1 MRIESNRQ
9 VRNTRLY
16 GRKLGEG
23 DVISG
28 EQQHNFVTVY
38 GKADH
43 GVGGV
48 LPVFNYGL
56 S

>member
-16 GRKLGEG
+16 GRKLGQI

-28 EQQHNFVTVY
+28 SSNIFSVTVY

-43 GVGGV
+43 GVGEV
-48 LPVFNYGL
+48 LPVSNYGL

>member
-1 MRIESNRQ
+1 MRIELNRQ

-16 GRKLGEG
+16 GRQFGEI

-28 EQQHNFVTVY
+28 SSNIFFVTVY

-43 GVGGV
+43 GVDGV
-48 LPVFNYGL
+48 LPVSNYGL

>member
-1 MRIESNRQ
+1 MSCPRAA
-9 VRNTRLY
+9 T
-16 GRKLGEG
+16 
-23 DVISG
+23 VISG
-28 EQQHNFVTVY
+28 SSNIFFVTVY

-48 LPVFNYGL
+48 LPVSNYGL

>member
-1 MRIESNRQ
+1 M
-9 VRNTRLY
+9 
-16 GRKLGEG
+16 LGEI

-28 EQQHNFVTVY
+28 SSNIFFVTVY

-43 GVGGV
+43 SVGGV
-48 LPVFNYGL
+48 LPVSNYVL

>member
-1 MRIESNRQ
+1 LRIESNRQ

-16 GRKLGEG
+16 GRKLGEI

-28 EQQHNFVTVY
+28 SSNIFFVTVY

-43 GVGGV
+43 GGGGV
-48 LPVFNYGL
+48 LPVSNYGL

>member
-1 MRIESNRQ
+1 MSIESNRH

-16 GRKLGEG
+16 GRKLGEI

-28 EQQHNFVTVY
+28 SSNIFLVTVY

-43 GVGGV
+43 GVDGV
-48 LPVFNYGL
+48 LPVSNYGL